1 MYGLEYDWEVKRVSI
16 QERIKEDYIKVMKA
30 KNKSKVDDYRII
42 LGEFARSRD
51 KEIPDN
57 IVVNILKG
65 LLKSE
70 KEMWELTKSGVTGN
84 PYSDLLESYL
94 PKQVGEDEIKKWIN
108 ENVDFNSLKNKMQ
121 AIGLVTKH
129 FGVGVDGNLVKS
141 IIQSF

>member
-1 MYGLEYDWEVKRVSI
+1 MSL
-16 QERIKEDYIKVMKA
+16 QEQIKKDYIQFM
-30 KNKSKVDDYRII
+30 KNKDKERVGILRIL
-42 LGEFARSRD
+42 LGEFAREVN
-51 KEIPDN
+51 KNIPDN
-57 IVVNILKG
+57 IVVKIINKLV
-65 LLKSE
+65 KSE

-84 PYSDLLESYL
+84 LYSDLLESYL
-94 PKQVGEDEIKKWIN
+94 PSQVGEDEIKKWIN